1 MSRCWSEFALRV
13 PGPSTRREGVY
24 RPRYSI
30 GRERFTR
37 TINVKTR
44 REANEELQNILGN
57 KSKHIAPTNGSTCSS
72 AIQKAASASAVSSI
86 RGPSSEQLCAVDPED
101 RRQGRRVHRRNVQED
116 GLDDTVGPG
125 LALRSE
131 SSSSVLLAPCRKYLI

>member
-57 KSKHIAPTNGSTCSS
+57 KSKHIAPTRMTFRQWADEWLDLLKRNPESGERKRGLVNPRTLKRAAMRSGPRRPTSRSPSPS
-72 AIQKAASASAVSSI
+72 AKC
-86 RGPSSEQLCAVDPED
+86 P
-101 RRQGRRVHRRNVQED
+101 GRWSR
-116 GLDDTVGPG
+116 
-125 LALRSE
+125 
-131 SSSSVLLAPCRKYLI
+131 